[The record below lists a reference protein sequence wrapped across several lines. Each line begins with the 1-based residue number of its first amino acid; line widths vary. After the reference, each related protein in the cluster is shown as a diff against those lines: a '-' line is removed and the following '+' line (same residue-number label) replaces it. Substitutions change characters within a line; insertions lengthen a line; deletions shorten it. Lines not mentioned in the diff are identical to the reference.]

1 MAKPP
6 KRASPLAPMAAT
18 PLVAMEEVD
27 VEVAVP
33 LEAVPVVKVV
43 TVASVT

>member
-1 MAKPP
+1 MATPP
-6 KRASPLAPMAAT
+6 KRARPLAPMAAA
-18 PLVAMEEVD
+18 PLVLMLEVD

-43 TVASVT
+43 TVA